1 VPLGLSIGFAEVPGG
16 SRWTTLRGGTPRVT
30 RTRAQ
35 LDHVA
40 VVRQGAYAGA
50 LVAGVRGY
58 RMSGCEEV
66 PLSTLARLRLP

>member
-1 VPLGLSIGFAEVPGG
+1 
-16 SRWTTLRGGTPRVT
+16 VT

-40 VVRQGAYAGA
+40 IVRQGAYAGA